1 MNVKFEFRLFIRV
14 SSIGGEVMHCRRFVG
29 AREAVPPFQFTQN
42 TVFGTSRH
50 DKTTDN
56 DGNIRI
62 KAGSHRTRQRL
73 RHRSV
78 TVQRSTV
85 IWR

>member
-1 MNVKFEFRLFIRV
+1 MEGYFTLKFLFATEKFFFRTAVLHGGSSVKKLTELYDLTKLISFGLCWYRLRRV
-14 SSIGGEVMHCRRFVG
+14 HTEG
-29 AREAVPPFQFTQN
+29 
-42 TVFGTSRH
+42 
-50 DKTTDN
+50 
-56 DGNIRI
+56 
-62 KAGSHRTRQRL
+62 GSHRTRQRL